1 MCYNPSD
8 FYDEPLSIESQMASE
23 GSSIVGLEMGMA
35 FTKAFNGRDHVLLP
49 SAITP
54 EVAGSH
60 PPVTRLGFPDETRI
74 LDINGRRYWLTGG
87 IEPLEP
93 SPDLTEDRSLFFSS
107 VTGPLLL
114 AAAAHLPDSNTPVT
128 AITGLPASDISRY
141 RSELAAG
148 LTGRHRIQLFSGDR
162 LVVRRLVHIQ
172 NAVVYPTPMG
182 SLARLVLTPGGAP
195 AQNEF
200 AQAKIGIVDI
210 GYASTDVIVVD
221 RLQYL
226 KRACGSFGIGIAKC
240 LRAAAGRIKEKSGET
255 VPVETLLMGFRMG
268 SLTVRG
274 QEYSLA
280 TLRDRLFRQTADDL
294 AETIAHLWHD
304 DWDIDV
310 IVITGGGG
318 CLLAT
323 PLSVR
328 LPGDIR
334 LLENPIDPRMNNAM
348 GFYLVGLNQTG
359 HLGNRL
365 PF

>member
-1 MCYNPSD
+1 
-8 FYDEPLSIESQMASE
+8 
-23 GSSIVGLEMGMA
+23 MGMA
-35 FTKAFNGRDHVLLP
+35 FTKAFNGRDHIILP
-49 SAITP
+49 SVITP
-54 EVAGSH
+54 EAAGSR
-60 PPVTRLGFPDETRI
+60 PPVPGPGFPGDARS
-74 LDINGRRYWLTGG
+74 LDINGRRYWLTEG
-87 IEPLEP
+87 IEPTEP
-93 SPDLTEDRSLFFSS
+93 APDLPEDRSLFFSS

-114 AAAAHLPDSNTPVT
+114 AAAAYLPDSNTPVT
-128 AITGLPASDISRY
+128 AVTGLPASDIFKY
-141 RSELAAG
+141 RSELASG

-162 LVVRRLVHIQ
+162 LVVRRLLHIQ

-182 SLARLVLTPGGAP
+182 SLARLVFTPAGAS

-240 LRAAAGRIKEKSGET
+240 LRTAAGRIKEKSGEAI
-255 VPVETLLMGFRMG
+255 PVDALLMGFRMG

-280 TLRDRLFRQTADDL
+280 TLRDRLFRQTTDDL
-294 AETIAHLWHD
+294 AETIAQLWHD

-323 PLSVR
+323 PLSER

-348 GFYLVGLNQTG
+348 GFHLVGLNQKG
-359 HLGNRL
+359 NLGNPL
-365 PF
+365 SFK